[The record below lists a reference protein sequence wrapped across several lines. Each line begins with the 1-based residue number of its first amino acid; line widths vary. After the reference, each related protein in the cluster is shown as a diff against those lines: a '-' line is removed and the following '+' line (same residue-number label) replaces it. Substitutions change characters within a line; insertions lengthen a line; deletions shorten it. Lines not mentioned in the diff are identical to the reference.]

1 MIIQLGKWQLLWIAK
16 LHTQMQFCPLSY
28 GKKPLK
34 VIHFPDSLKKK
45 NCNTHLWPSNNM
57 VWNTFQITELCNTF
71 KNGMTKGRS
80 GKLVASCSL
89 EWNSSIVKVEFCWE
103 KKIFLGDKIMKTLS
117 KRNSNQNTWKL
128 LNNLFLILIRG

>member
-1 MIIQLGKWQLLWIAK
+1 MIIELENWQLLWTAK
-16 LHTQMQFCPLSY
+16 LYPQMQFHPPCY
-28 GKKPLK
+28 GKKPLMLF
-34 VIHFPDSLKKK
+34 ILPTLLKRK

-103 KKIFLGDKIMKTLS
+103 KKFFLGDKIMKTLS
-117 KRNSNQNTWKL
+117 KRNSNQSTLKL
-128 LNNLFLILIRG
+128 LNTLFLI